1 VEGLKSS
8 ASTVALAVHR
18 DGDVAVLTLSG
29 ELDFSN
35 VDNVRTDLQTAMTDK
50 PARLV
55 FELSQLDFIDSSGLA
70 FLLEAARAAPA
81 VEVRAPSP
89 AVRRLLEL
97 TGLSRVLPVVEDT
110 KPLARTSRSFASVP
124 DSVHAVRS
132 FIRSHKDILPIP
144 LLADLELVASE
155 LATNA
160 VQFAQTAFEVRLELR
175 GAEVLLEVTDS
186 GTGVPTMGPEPSAL
200 APHGRGLRIVDAIAD
215 GWGVRAAQ
223 PGPGKTVWV
232 RLAR

>member
-1 VEGLKSS
+1 MEGLKSS
-8 ASTVALAVHR
+8 ASTVAFAVHGE
-18 DGDVAVLTLSG
+18 GDVAVLTLSG
-29 ELDFSN
+29 ELDLSN
-35 VDNVRTDLQTAMTDK
+35 VEALRNDLQTAMTDE

-55 FELSQLDFIDSSGLA
+55 FDLSQLDFIDSSGLA
-70 FLLEAARAAPA
+70 LLLEASRGAPS

-89 AVRRLLEL
+89 AVRRLLEV
-97 TGLSRVLPVVEDT
+97 TGLTRTLPVVEGAT
-110 KPLARTSRSFASVP
+110 PLARTSRAFAGAP

-132 FIRSHKDILPIP
+132 FIRSHKDILPVP

-160 VQFAQTAFEVRLELR
+160 VQYAGTAFDVRLELR
-175 GAEVLLEVTDS
+175 GSEVLLEVTDS
-186 GTGVPTMGPEPSAL
+186 GGGVPSMGPEPSARSS
-200 APHGRGLRIVDAIAD
+200 HGRGLRIVDAIAD
-215 GWGVRAAQ
+215 GWGVRTAQ